1 MKPCLTFFLTTFLA
15 HAALAA
21 DGAYDASP
29 GFKAG
34 DILQPVWLTGPHHRV
49 REEVK
54 TYNGLNHYVIDSPFG
69 TFVAH
74 GNLMLQSRVVEILA
88 LARLRE
94 MSSSEEYVQALKRAS
109 KAPFEVVGDIVHAP
123 GETIASVPMGVG
135 KFLGR
140 LGRGAKEAAD
150 GRERGQGEDG
160 LIKSVAGVSRTKR
173 ELSARLAV
181 NPYSSNEI
189 LQDELERVAW
199 AAFAGDMTFTAAT
212 LPISGAAGAALS
224 ALSTV
229 ELTSSLVYE
238 QSPLDLRKTNLSRLQ
253 AMNVPPEVAEAF
265 LSNASFSP
273 WHQTRLVGALQQMAG
288 VDGRNLYVRDAARTA
303 NSEADAVFYEQT
315 ARLIAH
321 AHTHGIAVSR
331 LIEMDGFPVCLTAD
345 GGFMVALHWDYAMW
359 SPGSERFANA
369 LQSIQVEGAKP
380 PTVTVV
386 LTGVMSPRLRQELE
400 GRGFKVQDRLLPG
413 PLK

>member
-21 DGAYDASP
+21 DDTYDSSP

-34 DILQPVWLTGPHHRV
+34 DILQPVWLTGPHHLV

-54 TYNGLNHYVIDSPFG
+54 TYNGLNHFVIDSPFG

-109 KAPFEVVGDIVHAP
+109 KAPFEVVGDIVQAP
-123 GETIASVPMGVG
+123 GETIATVPKGVG

-140 LGRGAKEAAD
+140 MGRGVKEVAG

-173 ELSARLAV
+173 ELSARLTV

-189 LQDELERVAW
+189 LQEEMDRVAW

-253 AMNVPPEVAEAF
+253 AMNVPPEAAEAF
-265 LSNASFSP
+265 LSNTSFSP
-273 WHQTRLVGALQQMAG
+273 WHQTRLVGALQQLAG
-288 VDGRNLYVRDAARTA
+288 VDGRNLYVLDAARTS

-369 LQSIQVEGAKP
+369 LQSVQVEGAKP
-380 PTVTVV
+380 PTITVV

>member
-1 MKPCLTFFLTTFLA
+1 MKPCLTLFLTTLLA
-15 HAALAA
+15 HASLAA
-21 DGAYDASP
+21 DGGYDSSP
-29 GFKAG
+29 GFKAC

-123 GETIASVPMGVG
+123 GETFASVPMGVG

-140 LGRGAKEAAD
+140 VGRGVKEAAG
-150 GRERGQGEDG
+150 GRERGQGEDS
-160 LIKSVAGVSRTKR
+160 LIKSVSGVSRTKR

-189 LQDELERVAW
+189 LQEEMERVAW

-238 QSPLDLRKTNLSRLQ
+238 QSPLDLRKTNLSRLE
-253 AMNVPPEVAEAF
+253 AMKVPTEVSEAF

-273 WHQTRLVGALQQMAG
+273 WHQTRLVGALQQLAG
-288 VDGRNLYVRDAARTA
+288 VDGRNLYVRDAARTSS
-303 NSEADAVFYEQT
+303 SEADAVFYEQT

-321 AHTHGIAVSR
+321 AHTHGIQVSR